1 MKLISVLKKKE
12 EKINLVS
19 LKKEVNLSKI
29 GSKNKNLDIKQN
41 ISNIKKLEKEYFID
55 NVIGDGNC
63 LFYSLSNLIF
73 GKINFYKIIRQTN
86 CDYMKEKSELDD
98 FIQNKGEYISEMRK

>member
-1 MKLISVLKKKE
+1 MKRIIIKMKLISVLKKKE

-73 GKINFYKIIRQTN
+73 GKINFYKII
-86 CDYMKEKSELDD
+86 
-98 FIQNKGEYISEMRK
+98 NKLFVII